1 MHRSISMLALLWAL
15 PAAVLAQEVTV
26 DVAGGDDTLT
36 GAMRAASLTLSLD
49 PQEALDAQDYIAAAR
64 ADYRRLIT
72 ALYAQGRYGGEVSI
86 LIDGRE
92 ASLIAPLDAPGR
104 IDTISLRVDPG
115 PQFTFGRTDL
125 SPLPS
130 GTLLPES
137 FAAGQIAKSQAVSQA
152 VAAGVTAW
160 REAGHAKA
168 AASGQQITA
177 QHPTQKLDV
186 AVTLAPGPQ
195 LTFGALTVTGQTD
208 VRVARIVK
216 IAGLP
221 VGDIYTPQDIEK
233 AERRL
238 RATGAFDSVA
248 AIEAKEIGPDDTLP
262 IEIQVVESKPRR
274 IGFGIELSSVEGL
287 KVSSYW
293 MHRNFMSGAERFR
306 VDGEVSGIGGETGGI
321 DYSLG
326 ASFERPAVYGAQTN
340 FFARAALGRMDE
352 PDYLL
357 DKVSIDLGLTRL
369 FDGDLTTKVG
379 IGLLSAREVTP
390 LGTREYTLFTTP
402 LAASLERRDVPTD
415 AKRGYYINAELTPY
429 IDINSGDYGG
439 LISTD
444 ARVYRSFGE
453 AEKLTVAARARLG
466 TVLGGDLD
474 ETPADY
480 LFYSGGGGSVRGQS
494 YNALGVTRTSGG
506 ETYQTGGLSY
516 VGAQIEARYAVTDKI
531 GVVGFYDFGQIGAEA
546 GFAGASDWHAGAGI
560 GVRYNTGIGPIRLDI
575 GTPASGDNIA
585 KSVEVYI
592 GIGQSF

>member
-1 MHRSISMLALLWAL
+1 MRKSISIAALLWAM
-15 PAAVLAQEVTV
+15 PAAVLTQEVTL
-26 DVAGGDDTLT
+26 DVAGGDETLT

-49 PQEALDAQDYIAAAR
+49 PQDALDAQDYIAAAR

-72 ALYAQGRYGGEVSI
+72 ALYAQGRYGGQVSI
-86 LIDGRE
+86 LVDGRE

-104 IDTISLRVDPG
+104 IDAISLRVDPG

-130 GTLLPES
+130 GTQLPES
-137 FAAGQIAKSQAVSQA
+137 FSTGQIAKSQAVSQA

-221 VGDIYTPQDIEK
+221 VGDIYTPQEIEK

-287 KVSSYW
+287 KVSTYW

-306 VDGEVSGIGGETGGI
+306 VDGEVSGIWRNRW
-321 DYSLG
+321 D
-326 ASFERPAVYGAQTN
+326 
-340 FFARAALGRMDE
+340 
-352 PDYLL
+352 
-357 DKVSIDLGLTRL
+357 RL
-369 FDGDLTTKVG
+369 
-379 IGLLSAREVTP
+379 
-390 LGTREYTLFTTP
+390 
-402 LAASLERRDVPTD
+402 
-415 AKRGYYINAELTPY
+415 
-429 IDINSGDYGG
+429 
-439 LISTD
+439 
-444 ARVYRSFGE
+444 
-453 AEKLTVAARARLG
+453 
-466 TVLGGDLD
+466 
-474 ETPADY
+474 
-480 LFYSGGGGSVRGQS
+480 
-494 YNALGVTRTSGG
+494 
-506 ETYQTGGLSY
+506 
-516 VGAQIEARYAVTDKI
+516 
-531 GVVGFYDFGQIGAEA
+531 
-546 GFAGASDWHAGAGI
+546 
-560 GVRYNTGIGPIRLDI
+560 
-575 GTPASGDNIA
+575 
-585 KSVEVYI
+585 
-592 GIGQSF
+592 

>member
-1 MHRSISMLALLWAL
+1 M
-15 PAAVLAQEVTV
+15 AQEVIL
-26 DVAGGDDTLT
+26 DVAGNDDTLT

-49 PQEALDAQDYIAAAR
+49 PEEALDAQDYVAAAR

-72 ALYAQGRYGGEVSI
+72 ALYAQGHYGGEVSI
-86 LIDGRE
+86 LVDGRE
-92 ASLIAPLDAPGR
+92 AALIAPLEAPSH
-104 IDTISLRVDPG
+104 IEKISLRVNPG

-125 SPLPS
+125 APLPP

-137 FAAGQIAKSQAVSQA
+137 FATGQIAKSNAVSQA
-152 VAAGVTAW
+152 VASGVNAW
-160 REAGHAKA
+160 RDAGHAKA
-168 AASGQQITA
+168 VTSGQQIIA
-177 QHPTQKLDV
+177 RHPTQELDV

-195 LTFGALTVTGQTD
+195 LTFGALTISGQTD
-208 VRVARIVK
+208 VRVARIVR

-221 VGDIYTPQDIEK
+221 VGEIYDPQEIEK

-248 AIEAKEIGPDDTLP
+248 AVEAKVIGTNNTLP

-274 IGFGIELSSVEGL
+274 IGFGLELSSVEGL
-287 KVSSYW
+287 KVSTYW

-326 ASFERPAVYGAQTN
+326 ASFNRPAVYGAPTD
-340 FFARAALGRMDE
+340 FFARAALRRMDE

-357 DKVSIDLGLTRL
+357 DKVSVDLGLTRL
-369 FDGDLTTKVG
+369 FDGELTTQVG
-379 IGLLSAREVTP
+379 LGLLSAREVTP
-390 LGTREYTLFTTP
+390 LGAREYTLFTTP

-415 AKRGYYINAELTPY
+415 AKRGYYMSTEVTPY
-429 IDINSGDYGG
+429 IDINSGDFGG
-439 LISTD
+439 RVFGD
-444 ARVYRSFGE
+444 ARVYLSFGE
-453 AEKLTVAARARLG
+453 TEKLTVAGRARLG

-474 ETPADY
+474 NTPADY
-480 LFYSGGGGSVRGQS
+480 MFYSGGGGSVRGQP
-494 YNALGVTRTSGG
+494 YNSLGVTRSSGG

-516 VGAQIEARYAVTDKI
+516 IGAQLEARYSVTDKI

-546 GFAGASDWHAGAGI
+546 GFAGGSKWHAGAGI